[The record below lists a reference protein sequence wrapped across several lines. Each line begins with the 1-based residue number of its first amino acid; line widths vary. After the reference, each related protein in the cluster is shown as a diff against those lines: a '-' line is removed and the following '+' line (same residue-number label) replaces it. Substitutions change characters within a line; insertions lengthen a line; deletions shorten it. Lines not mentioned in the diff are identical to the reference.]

1 MASTGTRL
9 NVNIPHGQDLRSDV
23 APSFTP
29 CDTNLNCFSV
39 TNNSLVVSGDVSDSG
54 SLLGGGKVVATR
66 RRRVVRTVSDFVI
79 SNESGGTS
87 VKRLSKEN
95 TLEELPMKRRL
106 VS

>member
-1 MASTGTRL
+1 MASTSTGW
-9 NVNIPHGQDLRSDV
+9 NVNIPQGQDLRSDV

-29 CDTNLNCFSV
+29 CDTNLNCFSA
-39 TNNSLVVSGDVSDSG
+39 TNNSLVVFGDVFYSG
-54 SLLGGGKVVATR
+54 SLLGGGKVVASR

-87 VKRLSKEN
+87 IKRLSKEN
-95 TLEELPMKRRL
+95 TLEELPMKRRV